1 MEFYENKM
9 LCRYLAE
16 RVTTIFDYGTQFI
29 LSLLYEYN
37 YTLPIITLFGNDI
50 IIGMLNYS
58 HENKYVGLIGNTSG
72 LIYRILYTNKENQFL
87 PTRNGLLYTY
97 CTTLNLP
104 DIT

>member
-50 IIGMLNYS
+50 IIGMLNFS
-58 HENKYVGLIGNTSG
+58 HENKYEVLIGNSPS
-72 LIYRILYTNKENQFL
+72 LIYRIIYTNVANLCL
-87 PTRNGLLYTY
+87 PNATQSW
-97 CTTLNLP
+97 CTQMLRP
-104 DIT
+104 

>member
-50 IIGMLNYS
+50 IIGMLNFS
-58 HENKYVGLIGNTSG
+58 HETKYEVLIGNSPG
-72 LIYRILYTNKENQFL
+72 LIYRIIYTNVANLCL
-87 PTRNGLLYTY
+87 PNATQSW
-97 CTTLNLP
+97 CTHILRR
-104 DIT
+104 